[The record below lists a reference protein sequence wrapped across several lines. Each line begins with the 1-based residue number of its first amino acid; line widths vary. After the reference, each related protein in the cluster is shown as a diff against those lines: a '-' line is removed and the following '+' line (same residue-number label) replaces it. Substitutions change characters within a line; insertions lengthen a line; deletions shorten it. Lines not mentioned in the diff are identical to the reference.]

1 MSTLTIT
8 DSMKDNKVTKV
19 ELGQFYKDVS
29 PYGSDGIYLV
39 TNAYGGCRGAYL
51 LTNIKTGL
59 AYALPV
65 RDIDMIFD
73 NDTEDFVLIKN
84 VEIIIS

>member
-1 MSTLTIT
+1 ME
-8 DSMKDNKVTKV
+8 DNKVTKV
-19 ELGQFYKDVS
+19 ELGQFYKDVNHF
-29 PYGSDGIYLV
+29 GDGNIYLV
-39 TNAYGGCRGAYL
+39 TNAYVSTIESAYL
-51 LTNIKTGL
+51 LINIKTGC